1 DLASGQQLLWLPVEA
16 ATADRTLQQLAWLFA
31 CYGAPL
37 VLKSDNGSSFSGE
50 VLREFLRRQEVW
62 PLFSPPRTPAY
73 NGACEAG
80 IGSLKYRTAYQA
92 ERHGRTEAWASQDLE
107 TARRLA
113 NETARPRG
121 PKGLTPAEAWARRQP
136 ISAEERRAFAETVNR
151 LEPEARQRRNV
162 PLGVE

>member
-1 DLASGQQLLWLPVEA
+1 
-16 ATADRTLQQLAWLFA
+16 
-31 CYGAPL
+31 
-37 VLKSDNGSSFSGE
+37 
-50 VLREFLRRQEVW
+50 
-62 PLFSPPRTPAY
+62 
-73 NGACEAG
+73 EAG
-80 IGSLKYRTAYQA
+80 IGSMKYRTAYQA

-136 ISAEERRAFAETVNR
+136 ISAEERRAFAEPVNR

-162 PLGVE
+162 PLGVELDRRTQNQVQREALRRALVAHGYLGFTRRRIPILFRSRKAAKIR